1 MSGDFQKYKHVFT
14 VVPRA
19 ALTNFDDVWFM
30 SFRGNQE
37 GFICFYVIKKKKKP
51 LESLYLLKFSFLFIS
66 LLFSKAIMSFRM
78 ASNPTIYEICTMI
91 L

>member
-37 GFICFYVIKKKKKP
+37 GFICFYVIKKKKN
-51 LESLYLLKFSFLFIS
+51 L
-66 LLFSKAIMSFRM
+66 
-78 ASNPTIYEICTMI
+78 
-91 L
+91 

>member
-37 GFICFYVIKKKKKP
+37 GFICFYVIKKKKTFRKP
-51 LESLYLLKFSFLFIS
+51 LFIEV
-66 LLFSKAIMSFRM
+66 FIPFYF
-78 ASNPTIYEICTMI
+78 IIV
-91 L
+91 